1 MKERTLVSFGL
12 LFVAVLL
19 LAVVI
24 VAQQPQTPPQPRNPS
39 PNGAYPPNAPA
50 PGVPNAPN
58 APHPP
63 QPDPLGDVMFP
74 PDLIM
79 GHARELRLTDEQK
92 MFMRGEIQRTTTN
105 FNELQWKLQD
115 EMEALHDTLK
125 SSSVSEEQALAQL
138 NRVLDTEREIK
149 RLHMGLGIRLK
160 NHLTPE
166 QQEQLQRM
174 RIPPPPRPD

>member
-92 MFMRGEIQRTTTN
+92 TFMRGEIQRTTTN